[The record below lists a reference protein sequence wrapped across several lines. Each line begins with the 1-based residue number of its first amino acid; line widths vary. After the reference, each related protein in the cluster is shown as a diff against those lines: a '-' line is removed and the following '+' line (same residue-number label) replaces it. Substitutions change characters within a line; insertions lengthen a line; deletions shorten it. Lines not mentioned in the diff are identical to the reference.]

1 MGEIG
6 KIAELEARVDAVE
19 QAEAASE
26 AKIAGVEAKVEA
38 LDSEVHV
45 NETAIAANIQAIA
58 DLATDVALN
67 RDDIDFLLSQ
77 QPNPPKYIYLNGT
90 SGYLNFASGG
100 SDYLDFTKSWS
111 VGIRLEGLPDN
122 PVDNHPL
129 SCFGSGK
136 VSLTLKRASEPL
148 VGNWGSY
155 NSSNQNLYQ
164 TAARFNS
171 NTGHGC
177 LVAIG

>member
-1 MGEIG
+1 MDG
-6 KIAELEARVDAVE
+6 
-19 QAEAASE
+19 
-26 AKIAGVEAKVEA
+26 
-38 LDSEVHV
+38 EVHV

-90 SGYLNFASGG
+90 SAYLNFAAGG
-100 SDYLDFTKSWS
+100 GDYLDLTKSWS

-122 PVDNHPL
+122 DPDSHPL

-136 VSLTLKRASEPL
+136 VALTLKRESAPL
-148 VGNWGSY
+148 VGNWGGFMGRATKTSTRPTRAG
-155 NSSNQNLYQ
+155 SLTLGTPRALLPGLSGRTTTKPAKWL
-164 TAARFNS
+164 
-171 NTGHGC
+171 TGCSRWLGG
-177 LVAIG
+177 LSPAELS